1 MSPRLGRIL
10 TGVSAL
16 FAFAAPS
23 LAAQEAVP
31 AIPAGIELEVYAT
44 ALAFY
49 SPLRGQVRWLEGF
62 EPGLRRALIARLGD
76 RFLPWS
82 EGARGSGGRLRV
94 SPIEAAGPDRYRLTV
109 EYRHRTPYFEGP
121 ASAQAFLVGCDGLRC
136 AIVSRGG
143 VGGEDSE

>member
-1 MSPRLGRIL
+1 
-10 TGVSAL
+10 VSARAVACGVVTL
-16 FAFAAPS
+16 LAAAWAGP
-23 LAAQEAVP
+23 LAAQDA
-31 AIPAGIELEVYAT
+31 AAGIGLDLEVEVYAT

-49 SPLRGQVRWLEGF
+49 SPPRDQVRWLESF

-82 EGARGSGGRLRV
+82 EGARGQGGRLRV
-94 SPIEAAGPDRYRLTV
+94 SPIEAAGPDRYRLVV

-121 ASAQAFLVGCDGLRC
+121 ISAQAFLVRCDGLRC
-136 AIVSRGG
+136 AILSRGG